1 MLVSGGVCGCVVLS
15 FALCTRQEKLWSNPV
30 AILIGKSVVIP
41 RQRNDR
47 LVELS
52 SSRRAGVKQNL
63 FRSFLSMSLCR
74 DGIILVEEE

>member
-15 FALCTRQEKLWSNPV
+15 FALCTRQEKLLSNPV

-47 LVELS
+47 LMELP
-52 SSRRAGVKQNL
+52 SSRFTPKFSSGEL
-63 FRSFLSMSLCR
+63 
-74 DGIILVEEE
+74 E